1 MPLIKKLKDSTAVLV
16 GLIFLLSFSSMGQK
30 AASVY
35 ISPYDEMYHMSYI
48 QYVYE
53 GHIPKQGDPM
63 NTWSR
68 EGFSCKPVYPG
79 GIYTGIPCGQVGPPD
94 HYPEGG
100 TNSAIGW
107 PPVYYS
113 TVALLLKLPLMV
125 SFHPILFA
133 RVITA
138 FLWSSGVALIAL
150 CGIRRKQNKFAILAV
165 SLVISSLPFAYFHG
179 SFISPHSMIPLL
191 VGGILLLDIERE
203 KRNWGLR
210 SSFFAL
216 LIFGVV
222 SALTVPQFSPIV
234 GVIAFAWIVN
244 NWKSDSGSL
253 GRYLIAGTS
262 ILAAAG
268 STFVTHRIWAVIQSS
283 RATAWPSDVNVAA
296 GQVVIETPWT
306 RTSIMESIW
315 RFFPHTIDQYQ
326 FLGPTEY
333 FFSQSWSFILLAAT
347 GAVLFGSITHFK
359 YLASALVGLGVI
371 YSVYVEKVAVAP
383 VPPRY
388 GLSLVILG
396 FALIPSA
403 LKSRADSV
411 GILVLASC
419 TYLYFF
425 SLMPFSVS

>member
-1 MPLIKKLKDSTAVLV
+1 
-16 GLIFLLSFSSMGQK
+16 
-30 AASVY
+30 
-35 ISPYDEMYHMSYI
+35 
-48 QYVYE
+48 
-53 GHIPKQGDPM
+53 
-63 NTWSR
+63 
-68 EGFSCKPVYPG
+68 
-79 GIYTGIPCGQVGPPD
+79 
-94 HYPEGG
+94 
-100 TNSAIGW
+100 
-107 PPVYYS
+107 
-113 TVALLLKLPLMV
+113 
-125 SFHPILFA
+125 
-133 RVITA
+133 
-138 FLWSSGVALIAL
+138 
-150 CGIRRKQNKFAILAV
+150 
-165 SLVISSLPFAYFHG
+165 
-179 SFISPHSMIPLL
+179 MIPLL

-326 FLGPTEY
+326 F
-333 FFSQSWSFILLAAT
+333 
-347 GAVLFGSITHFK
+347 
-359 YLASALVGLGVI
+359 
-371 YSVYVEKVAVAP
+371 
-383 VPPRY
+383 
-388 GLSLVILG
+388 
-396 FALIPSA
+396 
-403 LKSRADSV
+403 
-411 GILVLASC
+411 
-419 TYLYFF
+419 
-425 SLMPFSVS
+425 